1 MNRNKLLVVSGAI
14 LISIFI
20 ALVFWIQTGL
30 NGLPNVSDIKVEY
43 KLVFL
48 QKLNITN
55 EEVISEIVEPLAIST
70 ENPLNK
76 GKIIF
81 CSIGEMNSIKN
92 PLPIAPIVGMNYFR
106 YNFMSKGMYSFKDR
120 IQDDRLFFEQL
131 KTDANFSDFLNS
143 VRKKQFKLNVENLKN
158 EINGVDVFLVNP
170 NFTGKEKG
178 IYQSIKEVKDYISKK
193 QNLYNNDKQINVKI
207 FIDLNG
213 PSAYDKTEETIT
225 STTLTTTQ
233 GEGEGEVIQ
242 TSSNNRTETDVF
254 NGVTLGTD
262 RRFTWEG
269 GASSIKIKVSIPTLG
284 ISIIKTVYKNQKI
297 NLSKEEK
304 KQLLQID
311 DPKTDKISIQYL
323 TPNTNKYSSVNV
335 DGINGSIHCFNF
347 FDTNEN

>member
-30 NGLPNVSDIKVEY
+30 NGLPNDSDIKVEY

-55 EEVISEIVEPLAIST
+55 EEVLSEIVEPLAIST

-131 KTDANFSDFLNS
+131 KTDANFTNFLNS
-143 VRKKQFKLNVENLKN
+143 VRKKQIKLNVENLQD
-158 EINGVDVFLVNP
+158 EINGEDVFLVNP

-213 PSAYDKTEETIT
+213 PETYDKSKGITEQTIEEIIEEEDD
-225 STTLTTTQ
+225 SIVTT
-233 GEGEGEVIQ
+233 
-242 TSSNNRTETDVF
+242 SNNGTDKKTD
-254 NGVTLGTD
+254 NGVNLDTD
-262 RRFTWEG
+262 RKFTWEDD
-269 GASSIKIKVSIPTLG
+269 ASSKKIRISISTLG
-284 ISIIKTVYKNQKI
+284 ISIVKTVNKNQKI
-297 NLSKEEK
+297 DLSNKEKE
-304 KQLLQID
+304 QLLQVD

-323 TPNTNKYSSVNV
+323 NPNTNKYSNVNV
-335 DGINGSIHCFNF
+335 VGLNGSIHCFNF
-347 FDTNEN
+347 FDKNEN

>member
-30 NGLPNVSDIKVEY
+30 NGLPNDSDIKVEY

-48 QKLNITN
+48 QKLNTTN
-55 EEVISEIVEPLAIST
+55 EEVLSEIVEPLAIST

-81 CSIGEMNSIKN
+81 CSIGEINSIKN

-131 KTDANFSDFLNS
+131 KTDANFTDFLNS
-143 VRKKQFKLNVENLKN
+143 VRKKQFNLNVENLKN

-178 IYQSIKEVKDYISKK
+178 IYQSIKEVKEYISKK

-213 PSAYDKTEETIT
+213 PSAYEKTEETTT
-225 STTLTTTQ
+225 SNTSMTTQ
-233 GEGEGEVIQ
+233 GEGEGEGVVIQ
-242 TSSNNRTETDVF
+242 TSSNNSTETVVF

-269 GASSIKIKVSIPTLG
+269 GASSIKIKISIPTLG
-284 ISIIKTVYKNQKI
+284 ISIIKTVNKNQKI
-297 NLSKEEK
+297 DLSNKEKE
-304 KQLLQID
+304 QLLQID
-311 DPKTDKISIQYL
+311 DANTDKISIQYL
-323 TPNTNKYSSVNV
+323 NPKTNKYSNVNV
-335 DGINGSIHCFNF
+335 VGSNGINHCYNIF
-347 FDTNEN
+347 

>member
-30 NGLPNVSDIKVEY
+30 NGLPNDSDIKVEY

-55 EEVISEIVEPLAIST
+55 EEVLSEIVEPLAIST

-131 KTDANFSDFLNS
+131 KTDANFTDFLNS
-143 VRKKQFKLNVENLKN
+143 VRKKQIKLNVENLKN

-178 IYQSIKEVKDYISKK
+178 IYQSMKEVKDYISKK
-193 QNLYNNDKQINVKI
+193 QNLYNDDKQISVKI

-213 PSAYDKTEETIT
+213 PSAYEKTEETIT

-233 GEGEGEVIQ
+233 DEGGVIQ
-242 TSSNNRTETDVF
+242 TSSNFITETDEF
-254 NGVTLGTD
+254 KGVTLGTD
-262 RRFTWEG
+262 RKFTWDG
-269 GASSIKIKVSIPTLG
+269 DASTIKIKISIPTLG
-284 ISIIKTVYKNQKI
+284 ISIVKTVNKNQKI
-297 NLSKEEK
+297 DLSNKEKE
-304 KQLLQID
+304 QLLQID
-311 DPKTDKISIQYL
+311 NPKTDKISIEFL
-323 TPNTNKYSSVNV
+323 NTKTNKYSSVKVVGSN
-335 DGINGSIHCFNF
+335 GINHCYNIF
-347 FDTNEN
+347 